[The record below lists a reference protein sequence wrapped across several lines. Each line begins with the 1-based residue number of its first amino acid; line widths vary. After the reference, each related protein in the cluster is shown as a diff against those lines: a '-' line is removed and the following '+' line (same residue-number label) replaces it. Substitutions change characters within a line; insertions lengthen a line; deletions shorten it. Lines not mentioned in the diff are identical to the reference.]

1 MIAPGLPP
9 GASLSMIV
17 PLSDTPQKRRRD
29 RSPESPAAAPSK
41 ALCPDCGDKHLGEP
55 PDRCIAC
62 GRELCYT
69 CLKTVMVRCFSGLP
83 SRQKF
88 RPAMLPRG
96 ATRDQ
101 PAGRLPGRRTCV
113 CDHRDCRRLLE
124 VFNRANCLSKADASP
139 AGVAAVASPAG
150 EVRCWGGGPW
160 ARRPPELA
168 RGPRQWCWGAGGAEP
183 LWCWRGV
190 LAWWTP
196 RGAPA
201 G

>member
-62 GRELCYT
+62 GRELCDT
-69 CLKTVMVRCFSGLP
+69 CLDEVLVRCLFGHP
-83 SRQKF
+83 RWQRF

-96 ATRDQ
+96 ETRDQ
-101 PAGRLPGRRTCV
+101 PAEPFPERRTCV
-113 CDHRDCRRLLE
+113 CDHPDCRRLVE
-124 VFNRANCLSKADASP
+124 VFNRANTLW
-139 AGVAAVASPAG
+139 
-150 EVRCWGGGPW
+150 E
-160 ARRPPELA
+160 
-168 RGPRQWCWGAGGAEP
+168 AEI
-183 LWCWRGV
+183 V
-190 LAWWTP
+190 EI
-196 RGAPA
+196 
-201 G
+201 